1 MMNDRA
7 VSTTVG
13 YVLNV
18 SVAMLLVTGLLV
30 TGSNFVEDQ
39 RERAVRTE
47 LQVLGQQVASEAAA
61 ADRLVRE
68 SGTEELEFR
77 QALPETVAGTSY
89 TIEIDPPAM
98 NEYEITLQT
107 RNPSVT
113 VSVRLYSETDIDTEG
128 DNPVSGGDLAIRYT
142 GTGLEVRHE

>member
-1 MMNDRA
+1 MNDERA

-18 SVAMLLVTGLLV
+18 SVAMLLITGLLV
-30 TGSNFVEDQ
+30 TGSSFVEDQ

-47 LQVLGQQVASEAAA
+47 LQVLGQQIASEAAA

-68 SGTEELEFR
+68 SSTEELEVH
-77 QALPETVAGTSY
+77 QKLPETITGASY
-89 TIEIDPPAM
+89 MIEIDSAAT

-107 RNPSVT
+107 RNPDVVVSVT
-113 VSVRLYSETDIDTEG
+113 LRSETSIDTEG
-128 DNPVSGGDLAIRYT
+128 GDPVSGGDLVIKYI
-142 GTGLEVRHE
+142 GTGLEVRDE